1 MERTLEKLIRIREE
15 LGSVFFERD
24 DVLEGSLISLLTS
37 NHLLLIGPPGTAK
50 SLLANEL
57 CKRISGGF
65 YFQWLLTKFST
76 PEEIFGA
83 ISLKGLE
90 NDEYRRVTERKL
102 PEAHVVFLDEV
113 FKANSSILNAL
124 LTVMNERIF
133 HNGKEIIKIPLM
145 CLFGASNELPSEE
158 DDLDALYDRFLLR
171 YLVDYIEEDF
181 RFLKMLQTE
190 VAEPSTFLTIDEV
203 NELQSLVDDV
213 VLPPKILKLIARVRN
228 ELIKKSLILSDRR
241 YKQVIKVLKAK
252 ALLSGRSQ
260 VDEADMDIFQHV
272 LWKEPSEKNEIKM
285 TLFKILH
292 GFREKIDELLMQ
304 SKELEAYA
312 FREWENEE
320 MALKACIEA
329 QTKLKK
335 ISSEL
340 DVLSDELSER
350 GKNFEKVKTA
360 KSQVEDIQK
369 RILNS
374 IVSENQEII

>member
-292 GFREKIDELLMQ
+292 GFREKIAELLMQ

-369 RILNS
+369 KILNS

>member
-133 HNGKEIIKIPLM
+133 HNGKEIIKIPLICM
-145 CLFGASNELPSEE
+145 FGASNELPSEE

-260 VDEADMDIFQHV
+260 VDEADMDIFQHI

-292 GFREKIDELLMQ
+292 GFREKIAELLMQ

-369 RILNS
+369 KILNS

>member
-1 MERTLEKLIRIREE
+1 M
-15 LGSVFFERD
+15 
-24 DVLEGSLISLLTS
+24 
-37 NHLLLIGPPGTAK
+37 
-50 SLLANEL
+50 
-57 CKRISGGF
+57 
-65 YFQWLLTKFST
+65 
-76 PEEIFGA
+76 
-83 ISLKGLE
+83 
-90 NDEYRRVTERKL
+90 
-102 PEAHVVFLDEV
+102 
-113 FKANSSILNAL
+113 
-124 LTVMNERIF
+124 
-133 HNGKEIIKIPLM
+133 
-145 CLFGASNELPSEE
+145 
-158 DDLDALYDRFLLR
+158 
-171 YLVDYIEEDF
+171 
-181 RFLKMLQTE
+181 
-190 VAEPSTFLTIDEV
+190 
-203 NELQSLVDDV
+203 
-213 VLPPKILKLIARVRN
+213 RN

>member
-1 MERTLEKLIRIREE
+1 VERTLEKLIRIREE

-181 RFLKMLQTE
+181 RFLKMLQTD

>member
-1 MERTLEKLIRIREE
+1 VERTLEKLIRIREE

-133 HNGKEIIKIPLM
+133 HNGKEIIKIPLICM
-145 CLFGASNELPSEE
+145 FGASNELPSEE

-260 VDEADMDIFQHV
+260 VDEADMDIFQHI

-292 GFREKIDELLMQ
+292 GFREKIAELLMQ

-369 RILNS
+369 KILNS

>member
-260 VDEADMDIFQHV
+260 VDEADMDIFQHI

>member
-1 MERTLEKLIRIREE
+1 VERTLEKLIRIREE

-133 HNGKEIIKIPLM
+133 HNGKEIIKIPLI

-292 GFREKIDELLMQ
+292 GFREKIAELLMQ

-369 RILNS
+369 KILNS

>member
-260 VDEADMDIFQHV
+260 VDEADMDIFQHI

-304 SKELEAYA
+304 SRELEAYA

>member
-90 NDEYRRVTERKL
+90 NDEYRRVIERKL

-133 HNGKEIIKIPLM
+133 HNGKEIIKIPLI

-241 YKQVIKVLKAK
+241 YKQLIKVLKAK

-350 GKNFEKVKTA
+350 GKNFEKIKTA

-369 RILNS
+369 KILNS

>member
-1 MERTLEKLIRIREE
+1 VERTLEKLIRIREE

-37 NHLLLIGPPGTAK
+37 NHLLLIGPPGTGK

-90 NDEYRRVTERKL
+90 NDEYRRVVEGKL

-133 HNGKEIIKIPLM
+133 HNGKEIIKIPLI

-158 DDLDALYDRFLLR
+158 DNLDALYDRFLLR

-203 NELQSLVDDV
+203 YELQSLVD
-213 VLPPKILKLIARVRN
+213 
-228 ELIKKSLILSDRR
+228 EL
-241 YKQVIKVLKAK
+241 
-252 ALLSGRSQ
+252 AL
-260 VDEADMDIFQHV
+260 
-272 LWKEPSEKNEIKM
+272 N
-285 TLFKILH
+285 T
-292 GFREKIDELLMQ
+292 
-304 SKELEAYA
+304 
-312 FREWENEE
+312 
-320 MALKACIEA
+320 
-329 QTKLKK
+329 
-335 ISSEL
+335 SS
-340 DVLSDELSER
+340 R
-350 GKNFEKVKTA
+350 KTT
-360 KSQVEDIQK
+360 
-369 RILNS
+369 
-374 IVSENQEII
+374 

>member
-90 NDEYRRVTERKL
+90 NDEYRRVIERKL

-133 HNGKEIIKIPLM
+133 HNGKEIIKIPLI

-213 VLPPKILKLIARVRN
+213 VLPPKILKLIARLRN

-304 SKELEAYA
+304 SRELEAYA

-350 GKNFEKVKTA
+350 GKNFEKIKTA
-360 KSQVEDIQK
+360 KSQVEDIQRK
-369 RILNS
+369 ILNS
-374 IVSENQEII
+374 IVSENREII